1 MFYNEYDVMNFY
13 CNAGTFHYGIYM
25 PAGKLHFIMP
35 CFNIIKHCII
45 HVQSGVCISN
55 HTLKKNICVDGVGVI
70 KFLLYNQIY

>member
-13 CNAGTFHYGIYM
+13 CYAGTFHYGIYM

-45 HVQSGVCISN
+45 HVLVFAFQII
-55 HTLKKNICVDGVGVI
+55 HLKKNTCMDGVGVI
-70 KFLLYNQIY
+70 KFLL